1 MSFSR
6 KRTVGLGIFL
16 FFLIIVALGLYLFN
30 IRDSLGSKK
39 PDELIAKA
47 DKSEKRA
54 TAIIDGLKEAMEI
67 DPIKNLSEV
76 KRRYMETDAEANESL
91 EELESAISS
100 LEDLSDLNVSSWQ
113 KNYADLRIQSISR
126 RIKMLDVMGRWFS
139 QMELVVDF
147 LRRTTSAQQKFDLGI
162 EKLDQAIEN
171 ANDKDYD
178 KAKANASKGKQ
189 LFDEAQKLLQEA
201 SGMEKDAGLDSILNT
216 VASAQDFA
224 SLTIQLAE
232 AGASDEIE
240 EYNDIAQKC
249 EDAKANVLK
258 EWDAETIKEPEKWY
272 SKKNRKLEQSMN
284 NYEQEVAQL
293 RDNAKQ
299 LYKKNSG
306 KE

>member
-1 MSFSR
+1 MPFSR

-30 IRDSLGSKK
+30 IRDYLGSKK
-39 PDELIAKA
+39 PDELKTQAS
-47 DKSEKRA
+47 KSEKRA
-54 TAIIDGLKEAMEI
+54 IAIIDGLNEAMEI
-67 DPIKNLSEV
+67 DPIKNPSEV
-76 KRRYMETDAEANESL
+76 KRRYMETDAEANEGL
-91 EELESAISS
+91 EELESAISN
-100 LEDLSDLNVSSWQ
+100 LEDLRDLNVPAWQ
-113 KNYADLRIQSISR
+113 KNYADLRIQSLSR
-126 RIKMLDVMGRWFS
+126 RIKMLDAMGRWFS

-147 LRRTTSAQQKFDLGI
+147 LRRTTTAQQKFDLGI
-162 EKLDQAIEN
+162 NELDQAIEN

-201 SGMEKDAGLDSILNT
+201 SGMEKDTGLKSILSI

-232 AGASDEIE
+232 AGASDKIE

-258 EWDAETIKEPEKWY
+258 EWDAKTIKEPEKWY
-272 SKKNRKLEQSMN
+272 SNKNKKLEQSIN
-284 NYEQEVAQL
+284 NYEQEAVQL
-293 RDNAKQ
+293 RDNASQ
-299 LYKKNSG
+299 LYKRNSG
-306 KE
+306 K